1 MAGRLMHALQYESY
15 GGGAAGLKHVEVPV
29 PTPSKGEVLLKLEA
43 TSINPVDWKIQ
54 KGLLRPLLPPKFP
67 FIPTTDVAGEVVE
80 VGPGIKNF
88 KPGDKVVAMLN
99 TLTGGGF
106 AEYGVAKESLT
117 VPRPPEVSAAEGAG
131 LPVAGLTAHMALTQ
145 TIGLKLD
152 GSGPQKNILV
162 TAASGGV
169 GVYAVQLAKLG
180 NAHVTATCGARNV
193 DLAKSLGADE
203 VLDYK
208 TPEGAA
214 LKSPSGRKYTMQ
226 CFTVQQPFRGENLQY
241 LVDLV
246 KEGKLKSIID
256 SKFPLSKA
264 EDAWAKSIDGHA
276 TGKIIVEPLEPFS
289 LKPHLHALQSLSL
302 LSTTPLP
309 RPSID
314 AVTDVSA
321 QLKKPNWQTSNHLK
335 SLVSHLN
342 PHLVSK
348 IIASHSRDI
357 PLCLKFFK
365 WVCQQST
372 YCYDMDGRIQ
382 LLYLLESDR
391 LYGIMHKVLVLL
403 IKECCSSHDEI
414 LKLMGAVD
422 DMREKG
428 GFRINYPCYSM
439 LLMCLAKLDM
449 GLMAFLVFKR
459 MLGDGFVASGI
470 DYRTVVNA
478 LCKNGLVQAAEMF
491 VSRVLKLGFALDV
504 YTYTSLVLGNCRAGE
519 LGEAF
524 RVFAL
529 MSEGDGCGVNSA
541 TYSILVHGLCEAGS
555 PGTVTYNALING
567 YCKEG
572 RVVCAFELLGLMERK
587 KCKPTIRTYN
597 ELMEGLCKVGRPYK
611 AVELLRKIINNGL
624 LPTEVTFNILIDGFC
639 RAGELNMAFDI
650 LHSMSSYG
658 IEPNH
663 FSYTMFIDS
672 LCKMER
678 LEHAGGFLGMMIKKG
693 IFLGEVTLT
702 ALIDGYC
709 KTGNLEYALSL
720 FEEMVE
726 NRCLTSPHT
735 FNIFLDV
742 LGKEVKLVE
751 VNAMFGY
758 MLKHGLVPSVVTYT
772 ILVDGLC
779 RAGEMNT
786 SLKMLELMKQASCP
800 PNIYTYTVVIK
811 GLCQSGKLEDAEKL
825 LIEMQKAAVSP
836 NVIIYAIL
844 VKSYVAAGR
853 LNCAFDVVSAMFQDG
868 CRPNSQIYSALLA
881 GILESK
887 MDGST
892 RAGNS
897 SAALNAEAEIGV
909 NCFPKFTF
917 MKMDIYHAFQFL
929 NKIREC
935 GGQPFDAYKFLIM
948 GLAGTGRIS
957 EADILI
963 QELVKYGLSPDSDI
977 CSCIITHFCNN
988 NDSSRSLEWI
998 TRFHAYGCDP
1008 SFASYS
1014 AVIVGL
1020 QNEGRLKEAERLISD
1035 LLRNAGVEDQNA
1047 ISPYIDFLRLKSISF
1062 KIHGIFT
1069 MGPCSPSHVI
1079 PAEQTLSPDQ
1089 AHCLLLGT
1097 ISSAMF
1103 LCSII

>member
-1 MAGRLMHALQYESY
+1 M
-15 GGGAAGLKHVEVPV
+15 
-29 PTPSKGEVLLKLEA
+29 
-43 TSINPVDWKIQ
+43 
-54 KGLLRPLLPPKFP
+54 LLR
-67 FIPTTDVAGEVVE
+67 V
-80 VGPGIKNF
+80 
-88 KPGDKVVAMLN
+88 
-99 TLTGGGF
+99 
-106 AEYGVAKESLT
+106 
-117 VPRPPEVSAAEGAG
+117 
-131 LPVAGLTAHMALTQ
+131 
-145 TIGLKLD
+145 
-152 GSGPQKNILV
+152 
-162 TAASGGV
+162 
-169 GVYAVQLAKLG
+169 
-180 NAHVTATCGARNV
+180 
-193 DLAKSLGADE
+193 
-203 VLDYK
+203 
-208 TPEGAA
+208 
-214 LKSPSGRKYTMQ
+214 
-226 CFTVQQPFRGENLQY
+226 FR
-241 LVDLV
+241 
-246 KEGKLKSIID
+246 
-256 SKFPLSKA
+256 
-264 EDAWAKSIDGHA
+264 
-276 TGKIIVEPLEPFS
+276 LEPFS
-289 LKPHLHALQSLSL
+289 LKPRVHALQSLSL
-302 LSTTPLP
+302 LSTTPLL
-309 RPSID
+309 RPSDD
-314 AVTDVSA
+314 AVTDVSVL
-321 QLKKPNWQTSNHLK
+321 LKKPNWQTSNHLK

-342 PHLVSK
+342 PHLVSR
-348 IIASHSRDI
+348 IIASHSSDI

-439 LLMCLAKLDM
+439 FLMCFAKLDM

-478 LCKNGLVQAAEMF
+478 LCKNGFVQAAEMF
-491 VSRVLKLGFALDV
+491 GSRVLKLGFALDV
-504 YTYTSLVLGNCRAGE
+504 YIYTSLVLGNCRAGE

-529 MSEGDGCGVNSA
+529 MSEGDGCGVNTA
-541 TYSILVHGLCEAGS
+541 TCSILVHGLCEAGRLDEACKLKEDMSERGCEPSTRTYTVLIKATCDRGLIDQAFSLLDEMIKKGCKPNVHTYTVLVDALCREGKMEQANGMFKKMLKDGFS

-572 RVVCAFELLGLMERK
+572 RVVCAFELVGVMERK
-587 KCKPTIRTYN
+587 KCKPNIRTYN

-624 LPTEVTFNILIDGFC
+624 FPTEPLQNGKIGAC
-639 RAGELNMAFDI
+639 RWLFGV
-650 LHSMSSYG
+650 
-658 IEPNH
+658 
-663 FSYTMFIDS
+663 
-672 LCKMER
+672 
-678 LEHAGGFLGMMIKKG
+678 MIKKG
-693 IFLGEVTLT
+693 ISLGEVTLT

-709 KTGNLEYALSL
+709 KTGNLKYALLL

-751 VNAMFGY
+751 VHAMFGY

-779 RAGEMNT
+779 RAGEMD
-786 SLKMLELMKQASCP
+786 SALKMLELMKQAGCP
-800 PNIYTYTVVIK
+800 PNVYTYTIVIK
-811 GLCQSGKLEDAEKL
+811 GLCQSGKLEDVEKL

-844 VKSYVAAGR
+844 VKSYVAAGK
-853 LNCAFDVVSAMFQDG
+853 LNRAFDVVSAMFQDG
-868 CRPNSQIYSALLA
+868 CRPNTQIYSELLA
-881 GILESK
+881 GILEPE

-897 SAALNAEAEIGV
+897 TAALNAEVEIGV

-917 MKMDIYHAFQFL
+917 IKMDIYHAFQFL
-929 NKIREC
+929 DKIREC
-935 GGQPFDAYKFLIM
+935 GGLPFDAYKFLIM
-948 GLAGTGRIS
+948 GLGGTGRIS

-963 QELVKYGLSPDSDI
+963 QEMVKYGLIPDSDI
-977 CSCIITHFCNN
+977 CSCIIMHFRKN
-988 NDSSRSLEWI
+988 NDYSRSLEWI

-1035 LLRNAGVEDQNA
+1035 LLRNAGVEDQTA
-1047 ISPYIDFLRLKSISF
+1047 ISPYIDFLVKREMPSGPPELLNLIQRMSYKERPSI
-1062 KIHGIFT
+1062 
-1069 MGPCSPSHVI
+1069 
-1079 PAEQTLSPDQ
+1079 
-1089 AHCLLLGT
+1089 
-1097 ISSAMF
+1097 
-1103 LCSII
+1103 

>member
-1 MAGRLMHALQYESY
+1 M
-15 GGGAAGLKHVEVPV
+15 
-29 PTPSKGEVLLKLEA
+29 
-43 TSINPVDWKIQ
+43 
-54 KGLLRPLLPPKFP
+54 LLRV
-67 FIPTTDVAGEVVE
+67 I
-80 VGPGIKNF
+80 
-88 KPGDKVVAMLN
+88 
-99 TLTGGGF
+99 
-106 AEYGVAKESLT
+106 
-117 VPRPPEVSAAEGAG
+117 RP
-131 LPVAGLTAHMALTQ
+131 
-145 TIGLKLD
+145 
-152 GSGPQKNILV
+152 
-162 TAASGGV
+162 
-169 GVYAVQLAKLG
+169 
-180 NAHVTATCGARNV
+180 
-193 DLAKSLGADE
+193 
-203 VLDYK
+203 
-208 TPEGAA
+208 
-214 LKSPSGRKYTMQ
+214 
-226 CFTVQQPFRGENLQY
+226 
-241 LVDLV
+241 
-246 KEGKLKSIID
+246 
-256 SKFPLSKA
+256 
-264 EDAWAKSIDGHA
+264 
-276 TGKIIVEPLEPFS
+276 EPFS
-289 LKPHLHALQSLSL
+289 FKPHFLALQSLSL
-302 LSTTPLP
+302 LSTTPHP
-309 RPSID
+309 RPSND
-314 AVTDVSA
+314 AVTNVSA
-321 QLKKPNWQTSNHLK
+321 LLKKPNWQTSNHLK

-348 IIASHSRDI
+348 VIASQRRDI

-365 WVCQQST
+365 WVCRQST

-382 LLYLLESDR
+382 LLYLLASDN
-391 LYGIMHKVLVLL
+391 LYGVMHKVLVFL

-428 GFRINYPCYSM
+428 GFRINYPCYSV

-478 LCKNGLVQAAEMF
+478 LCKNGFVQAAEMF
-491 VSRVLKLGFALDV
+491 VSRVLKLGFDLDV
-504 YTYTSLVLGNCRAGE
+504 YIYTSLVLGNCRAGE

-541 TYSILVHGLCEAGS
+541 MYSILVHGLCEAGRLDEACKLKEDMSERGCEPSTRTYTVLIKATCDRGLIDQAFSLLYEMIKKGCKPNVHTYTVLVDMLCGEGKIEEANGMFRKMLKDGFS
-555 PGTVTYNALING
+555 PGTLTYNALING

-572 RVVCAFELLGLMERK
+572 RVVCAFELLGVMERK
-587 KCKPTIRTYN
+587 KCKPNIRTYN
-597 ELMEGLCKVGRPYK
+597 ELMEGLCKIGRPYK
-611 AVELLRKIINNGL
+611 AVELLRKVINNGL

-639 RAGELNMAFDI
+639 RAGELNMAFEI

-663 FSYTMFIDS
+663 FSYTVFIDS

-693 IFLGEVTLT
+693 ISLGEVTLT

-709 KTGNLEYALSL
+709 KTGNLRYALLL

-742 LGKEVKLVE
+742 LGKEVKLGE
-751 VNAMFGY
+751 VNAMFGN

-779 RAGEMNT
+779 RAGEMNS
-786 SLKMLELMKQASCP
+786 SLEMLELMKQAGCP
-800 PNIYTYTVVIK
+800 PNVYTYTIVIK
-811 GLCQSGKLEDAEKL
+811 GLSQSGKLEDAEKV

-853 LNCAFDVVSAMFQDG
+853 LNRAFDIASAMFQNG
-868 CRPNSQIYSALLA
+868 CRPNTQIYSELLA
-881 GILESK
+881 GILESE

-897 SAALNAEAEIGV
+897 TASLNAEGEIGV
-909 NCFPKFTF
+909 NRFPKLTF
-917 MKMDIYHAFQFL
+917 MKMDIYHAFQLL

-948 GLAGTGRIS
+948 GLSGTGRIA

-963 QELVKYGLSPDSDI
+963 QEMVKYGLSLDSDI
-977 CSCIITHFCNN
+977 CSCIIMHFCKN
-988 NDSSRSLEWI
+988 NDYSRSLEWI

-1008 SFASYS
+1008 SFSSYS

-1020 QNEGRLKEAERLISD
+1020 QNKGRFQEAERLISD
-1035 LLRNAGVEDQNA
+1035 ILRNAGVEDQTA
-1047 ISPYIDFLRLKSISF
+1047 ISPYIDFLVKREVPSGPPSLLSLIETYSSLLERLY
-1062 KIHGIFT
+1062 
-1069 MGPCSPSHVI
+1069 SPSHVI
-1079 PAEQTLSPDQ
+1079 PAEETLSQ
-1089 AHCLLLGT
+1089 IKLFALVFGT
-1097 ISSAMF
+1097 ISSAVF
-1103 LCSII
+1103 SVAS